1 VTTASIILLVV
12 VGVLLVAA
20 IGYGIHRWR
29 VNRMWDAVDR
39 AINQSSIFPPDQQ
52 R

>member
-1 VTTASIILLVV
+1 MTTATIVLLVV
-12 VGVLLVAA
+12 LGVLLVGA
-20 IGYGIHRWR
+20 IGYGVHRWR
-29 VNRMWDAVDR
+29 ANRMWDAVDR